1 MKCMRRLSWALAS
14 VLLISQTA
22 PAQSEPVGLKILVVE
37 GEGAVNDIKKAAG
50 SRLVVEVR
58 DRDDKPVPGAAVV
71 FELPELGPS
80 GSFADGGRVET
91 SMTGAGGRAVAVLRP
106 NKDAGP
112 LRIEVRASYQGQ
124 SASAAIAQT
133 NVIVSQSG
141 KPGGISHVKLG
152 ILAGVAAGAGVAA
165 YLLATRSG
173 GPSAATIS
181 LANGTIVVGPPKE

>member
-112 LRIEVRASYQGQ
+112 LRIEVRASYQGR
-124 SASAAIAQT
+124 SASAAITQT
-133 NVIVSQSG
+133 NVIVSRSG
-141 KPGGISHVKLG
+141 SLGGISRVKLG
-152 ILAGVAAGAGVAA
+152 ILVGVAAGAGTAA
-165 YLLATRSG
+165 YLLTRGG
-173 GPSAATIS
+173 GPGAATIS
-181 LANGTIVVGPPKE
+181 LASGAIVVGPPR